1 MYIRC
6 ILSLKLCNS
15 LYLQQPGPEHCGARV
30 EGEDHPGWS
39 ADSWIQCAALQPG
52 LLVSRVRTILLYL
65 YTAVLWD
72 TYYIYCCTMLY
83 ILYLLLSKQD
93 FWYLEYVQ
101 YYYYLLSPYHPNN
114 TTSNPTTTTTPTTSH
129 LSTTWDQMYTN
140 EPTAG
145 LSATS
150 DPALILGGK
159 CSYTRVY
166 TVYTLHY
173 TICL

>member
-39 ADSWIQCAALQPG
+39 ADSWIQRAAFQPIF
-52 LLVSRVRTILLYL
+52 LVSRVRTILLP
-65 YTAVLWD
+65 
-72 TYYIYCCTMLY
+72 I
-83 ILYLLLSKQD
+83 IPI
-93 FWYLEYVQ
+93 
-101 YYYYLLSPYHPNN
+101 SPNI
-114 TTSNPTTTTTPTTSH
+114 TTSNPTTTTPTTSH

-166 TVYTLHY
+166 TVYSLHY
-173 TICL
+173 ISIVLLYFILPLCLILHVITTTVRYTIICTNPL